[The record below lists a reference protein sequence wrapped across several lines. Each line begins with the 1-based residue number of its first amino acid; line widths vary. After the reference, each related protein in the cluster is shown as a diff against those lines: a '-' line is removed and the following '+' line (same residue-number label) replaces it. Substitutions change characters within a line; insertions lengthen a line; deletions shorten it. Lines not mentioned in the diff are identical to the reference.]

1 MAGKG
6 SSPGPEGRAHKY
18 PDAWRDKAKKD
29 FITGFLE
36 YGTVRSGCRVAKI
49 SRTAFYEW
57 VANDPEFAERV
68 ADARQEFGEKL
79 EEVIVGIVMDPEQA
93 RKTPVLA
100 ITLLNANLPHKYRPA
115 AIMQEETARDLLKEW
130 RKAAQAPP
138 QAAPPEEADV
148 PVEQQIEEILSKRA
162 ENGEAEVN

>member
-49 SRTAFYEW
+49 SRTSFYEW

-100 ITLLNANLPHKYRPA
+100 ITLLNANLPHKY
-115 AIMQEETARDLLKEW
+115 
-130 RKAAQAPP
+130 
-138 QAAPPEEADV
+138 
-148 PVEQQIEEILSKRA
+148 
-162 ENGEAEVN
+162 